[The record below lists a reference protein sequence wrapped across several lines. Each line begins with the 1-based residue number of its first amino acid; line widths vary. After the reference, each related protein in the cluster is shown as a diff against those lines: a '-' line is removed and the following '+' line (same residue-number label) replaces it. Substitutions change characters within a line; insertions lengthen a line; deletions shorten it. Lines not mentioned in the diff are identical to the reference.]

1 MLMQK
6 YNRHHLFYLFFIIQ
20 TTLTE
25 LHYEET
31 LSDATQRLPDR
42 VVEFQSSKSQVNA
55 LIIETLSKKKKKTP
69 LNYKSYSGIVLL
81 AILRYCLI
89 KSIISVTIN
98 QINKPFCPT
107 AKSK

>member
-6 YNRHHLFYLFFIIQ
+6 YNRHLFYLFFIIQ

-55 LIIETLSKKKKKTP
+55 LIISITNHSAP
-69 LNYKSYSGIVLL
+69 QQNQNNY
-81 AILRYCLI
+81 
-89 KSIISVTIN
+89 
-98 QINKPFCPT
+98 
-107 AKSK
+107 

>member
-6 YNRHHLFYLFFIIQ
+6 YNRHLFYLFFIIQ

-55 LIIETLSKKKKKTP
+55 LIIETLSKKTKKNTK
-69 LNYKSYSGIVLL
+69 L
-81 AILRYCLI
+81 
-89 KSIISVTIN
+89 
-98 QINKPFCPT
+98 
-107 AKSK
+107 

>member
-6 YNRHHLFYLFFIIQ
+6 YNRHLFYLFFIIQ

-55 LIIETLSKKKKKTP
+55 LIIETLSKKKKT